1 MPKDVIRTFVA
12 IDLPKDVRDSL
23 GEVIHKLREQLPG
36 IPVRWM
42 DHEKIHLTLKFLG
55 DVSLQNLEI
64 IKKIVEAETA
74 KRQTMEM
81 GVGGI
86 GAFPKLQHPRVVWI
100 GVEAPSELDDLRRGI
115 EDGVARLG
123 YQRDQYGFTPHLTL
137 GRVSRKASAHDVR
150 RVGEVLYGFSVG
162 YLGAARVK
170 EVHVYRSDLRPD
182 GAVYTRLF
190 TANLVEQ
197 NGQVVV

>member
-1 MPKDVIRTFVA
+1 MKKDVVRAFIA

-23 GEVIHKLREQLPG
+23 GEVINKLKAQLPST
-36 IPVRWM
+36 PVRWM

-55 DVSLQNLEI
+55 DVSLKNLDI
-64 IKKIVEAETA
+64 IKRIVKAETG

-81 GVGGI
+81 GIGGI
-86 GAFPKLQHPRVVWI
+86 GAFPKLHHPRVVWV

-115 EDGVARLG
+115 EDATARLG

-137 GRVSRKASAHDVR
+137 GRVSRKASVGDIR
-150 RVGEVLYGFSVG
+150 RVGEVLHGFSVG

-170 EVHVYRSDLRPD
+170 EVHVYRSDLHHD

-197 NGQVVV
+197 NWQVVV